1 MSRVSKACRNSHT
14 AELLPHVTPSPGLR
28 HACDLGSARLE
39 GLYRLSLARRRLW
52 AQQRFGR
59 HGGVRFPSA
68 SQAAQRGRMQAQMCE
83 RHAMGRPLLL
93 SFLLVT
99 TAAVEASAGA
109 TPSLSAVFDSAGI
122 RGTLDVET
130 PTAGAGFSV
139 RASLLGGQPKETFRW
154 AVHRL
159 PPRHDSSTPCAYEW
173 IGEQLQDLTGEFGQ
187 LASEQDTNVAS
198 KTSLP
203 VEPRHWAGR
212 ALVLRSPQT
221 GRLAC
226 AALQPPGAPVT
237 TYAARFQ
244 GPPVAGTLFLRLW
257 PTFASV
263 YAELHWTNGTRRDA
277 QLRWSVRKIG
287 QQPGTLLQQPAH
299 DSESMA
305 GNPPSG
311 NLEHVTP
318 PNVPPVPQPP
328 ENKPPVVKPCY
339 TPPDS
344 CSHVTVGKRP
354 GTLGTRTYHV
364 IEGAVPP
371 LRDCGTD
378 EQLEVS
384 LVDVS
389 TGEPLAAG
397 ALLVWSP
404 RHAVASLGPRH
415 GKAIFHQTSPFEPT
429 LAVVKLESLDYVA
442 SQLLITPISIGSADT
457 LCPGPS
463 APYNPA
469 KVDRAASPPEGF
481 GSDDQFPVGDLSGK
495 YGPLSGLRSF
505 HRHLLDAT
513 LPLSG
518 PESIVGRMLLVRGTD
533 GRPLVCANVL
543 PVFNGELIRARST
556 FTGPLRGSI
565 TITRAKQGL
574 PIIPHSAAP
583 LLIIVFA
590 SKCLSC
596 ILLLPQQLVILFMH
610 WTAFLTLHIFAMC
623 CVGLHNLFNKVLQM
637 FTQGW

>member
-1 MSRVSKACRNSHT
+1 M
-14 AELLPHVTPSPGLR
+14 
-28 HACDLGSARLE
+28 
-39 GLYRLSLARRRLW
+39 
-52 AQQRFGR
+52 
-59 HGGVRFPSA
+59 
-68 SQAAQRGRMQAQMCE
+68 
-83 RHAMGRPLLL
+83 
-93 SFLLVT
+93 
-99 TAAVEASAGA
+99 
-109 TPSLSAVFDSAGI
+109 
-122 RGTLDVET
+122 
-130 PTAGAGFSV
+130 
-139 RASLLGGQPKETFRW
+139 
-154 AVHRL
+154 
-159 PPRHDSSTPCAYEW
+159 
-173 IGEQLQDLTGEFGQ
+173 TGEFGQ

-198 KTSLP
+198 KTLLP

-226 AALQPPGAPVT
+226 AALQPPGAPVN

-257 PTFASV
+257 PSFASV

-287 QQPGTLLQQPAH
+287 KQPGALLQQPAH
-299 DSESMA
+299 GSEGPA
-305 GNPPSG
+305 GNPAPG

-318 PNVPPVPQPP
+318 PNVPPVPQTPGS
-328 ENKPPVVKPCY
+328 KPPVEKPCY

-371 LRDCGTD
+371 LRDCGAD

-429 LAVVKLESLDYVA
+429 LAVVKLDSLDYVA

-457 LCPGPS
+457 LCPGPT

-543 PVFNGELIRARST
+543 PVFNGDLIRARST

-565 TITRAKQGL
+565 TITRAKQAEDPFGDAYVDLGLCWQDGRNSTVDHNWHVHSVALAPGSSDCAATKGHYNPHHVDTGRAYGCECSSKAPLRCEAGDLAGRQGAVSIPSCHVGIARYHFADSHVALNGPTSVVGL
-574 PIIPHSAAP
+574 PIVFHAPHFEMPRVACANLV
-583 LLIIVFA
+583 LL
-590 SKCLSC
+590 
-596 ILLLPQQLVILFMH
+596 
-610 WTAFLTLHIFAMC
+610 
-623 CVGLHNLFNKVLQM
+623 
-637 FTQGW
+637 